1 LVRIGAKRASN
12 VCAASASCTTCVRRV
27 TCALVRHARVVLRL
41 RIGPAAHAH
50 RPPLRRANRG
60 PGHRRGPCESTVS
73 SERLPAYVPRPPAR
87 SPARSDH
94 RSESSHRVQ
103 LRHVDLSFNQI
114 GEDGALA
121 IERAA
126 ALNGRSASAALVYK
140 SVGRGNPFAIETPLP
155 RPPLFTADPSPGQPE
170 PNPEPPQPPL
180 AHHYHHSHHSTT
192 TTAGSA
198 TPSLL
203 LVRPRT
209 ASHTQPPPH
218 HPPRQP
224 QGCHWQ
230 CQWVSM
236 TR

>member
-1 LVRIGAKRASN
+1 MVRIGAKLASN

-27 TCALVRHARVVLRL
+27 TCALVRHARVVFRL

-140 SVGRGNPFAIETPLP
+140 SVGRGNPFAIETPCPAPLRSP
-155 RPPLFTADPSPGQPE
+155 QTPAPANPSQIPNHHNPPWPTTIPTATTAPL
-170 PNPEPPQPPL
+170 PPL
-180 AHHYHHSHHSTT
+180 APPLRVFFWSDPELRVTRNRHRTT
-192 TTAGSA
+192 LHGSRKDATGSA
-198 TPSLL
+198 SGS
-203 LVRPRT
+203 
-209 ASHTQPPPH
+209 A
-218 HPPRQP
+218 
-224 QGCHWQ
+224 
-230 CQWVSM
+230 
-236 TR
+236 